1 MTAPPARGA
10 APGAS
15 LDRAGRLAAITVL
28 GFASGLPLALTGQAM
43 QAWLSTDGI
52 DIATIGFFSLVG
64 LPYTF
69 KFLWAPLMDRFE
81 PPWLGRRRGWLVLTQ
96 LALAGALVW
105 MAATPPA
112 TALGAF
118 ALLAGLVAWLSA
130 SQDVVVDAY
139 RADLLP
145 AAERGFGS
153 SLTVLGYRLAMILS
167 GGIAFI
173 WVDPN
178 QGGGWSWPEVYR
190 AMALLMVG
198 AAVFS
203 ALLAPRLAE
212 APAPRSVARDD
223 VRGFV
228 AVAVSVAF
236 GFIVTRY
243 VFSPL
248 ARTLVVPLFAGSGT
262 GAPLQERWADLVA
275 LFAGIAFTVPL
286 VAWAARR
293 ARFETFLGSLRNYFA
308 QPGALAFLAFIV
320 LYKLP
325 DAFAGSLL
333 TPFLLQAM
341 HYSTAEVGVVNKVI
355 GLWLTIGGAL
365 VAGALMMRLG
375 LWRAL
380 LLFGVLQML
389 GNLGFWWLSLH
400 GRGALP
406 GLVIPPF
413 DWGFVK
419 LAAAT
424 PVDGGLLMA
433 IASENITS
441 GMGTA
446 AFVAFLMSLCNRR
459 YSATQFALLS
469 AFSSVGRVWV
479 GPLAGVLAQ
488 SIGWPTFFIAST
500 LVALPALGL
509 LLVLRAPIERLD
521 SVDEPS
527 GGAVND
533 ASTSPGAPP
542 S

>member
-1 MTAPPARGA
+1 MTSPPARGA
-10 APGAS
+10 ATRAR
-15 LDRAGRLAAITVL
+15 LDRAARLAAVTVL

-43 QAWLSTDGI
+43 QAWLSADGI
-52 DIATIGFFSLVG
+52 DIATIGFLSLVG

-96 LALAGALVW
+96 LALAGALFW
-105 MAATPPA
+105 IAETPPA
-112 TALGAF
+112 SALGAF

-130 SQDVVVDAY
+130 SQDIVVDAY
-139 RADLLP
+139 RTDLLP
-145 AAERGFGS
+145 AAERGLGS

-173 WVDPN
+173 WVDPR

-190 AMALLMVG
+190 VMALFMIG

-203 ALLAPRLAE
+203 ALLVPRLVE
-212 APAPRSVARDD
+212 ALRPASVARHD
-223 VRGFV
+223 VLGFLAV
-228 AVAVSVAF
+228 AAAVAV
-236 GFIVTRY
+236 GFVVTRY
-243 VFSPL
+243 LFSPL
-248 ARTLVVPLFAGSGT
+248 AREWVAPWFATSSI
-262 GAPLQERWADLVA
+262 APSLQQRWADLVA
-275 LFAGIAFTVPL
+275 LFAGIAFTLPL
-286 VAWAARR
+286 VAWAARH
-293 ARFETFLGSLRNYFA
+293 AQFETLLGGLRSYFA
-308 QPGALAFLAFIV
+308 QPGAAPFLAFIV

-325 DAFAGSLL
+325 DAFAGALL

-341 HYSTAEVGVVNKVI
+341 QYSTAEVGVVNKVI
-355 GLWLTIGGAL
+355 GLWLTIVGAL
-365 VAGALMMRLG
+365 IAGVLMIRLG
-375 LWRAL
+375 LWRSL
-380 LLFGVLQML
+380 MLFGVLQML
-389 GNLGFWWLSLH
+389 GNLGFWWLAVH

-406 GLVIPPF
+406 GLTIPPF

-419 LAAAT
+419 LAEAT

-459 YSATQFALLS
+459 FSATQFALLS
-469 AFSSVGRVWV
+469 AFASVGRVWV

-500 LVALPALGL
+500 IVALPALA
-509 LLVLRAPIERLD
+509 LLVVLRKSIVLLEAD
-521 SVDEPS
+521 
-527 GGAVND
+527 
-533 ASTSPGAPP
+533 PGAFA
-542 S
+542 SHD